1 MSQEQSSALTFSI
14 EDSVWLNKGQQI
26 DEIIGM
32 SLTPEI
38 SVKQMDDH
46 VTIQGGLRFIGEYK
60 MVEEIQ
66 EEVEE
71 DEDASFTALSDFRQS
86 GDIQTETEAGA
97 GQIEH
102 VFPIDITIP
111 MTRIQHVDDIY
122 VEVSSFDYD
131 LPEKSCIQLT
141 ADVSISGVKSDEQQR
156 EIELVDSEYK
166 YEVVENETESEEYE
180 STEETAFQFEAYQS
194 DEAVEESQSYVEQ
207 RTEEKLEQEPRQE
220 PEQELAYNHRSMEQ
234 DIVETFTQSNWE
246 EEEVDEDDI
255 ATVSDLN
262 DEASPAYRYLTET
275 SEMNELE
282 DPVDVVEEVT
292 EDVGKNE
299 RDSASYLT
307 SMLRNEDEQFSR
319 WKMCIIQEE
328 ETLQVIADRYELST
342 SQLTR
347 YNNLDSEKVEEGQII
362 YIPSKGK

>member
-60 MVEEIQ
+60 MVEERQ

-71 DEDASFTALSDFRQS
+71 EEDASFTALSDFRHS

-166 YEVVENETESEEYE
+166 YDVVEDENNPEEPE
-180 STEETAFQFEAYQS
+180 HTEETAFQFEAYQS
-194 DEAVEESQSYVEQ
+194 DEAVEESHSYEEQ
-207 RTEEKLEQEPRQE
+207 GTEERS
-220 PEQELAYNHRSMEQ
+220 EQELAYHQRSMEQ
-234 DIVETFTQSNWE
+234 DIVETFTQSNWQE
-246 EEEVDEDDI
+246 EETDAEDI

-262 DEASPAYRYLTET
+262 DDASPAYRYLTET

-282 DPVDVVEEVT
+282 DQIDEVEEVT
-292 EDVGKNE
+292 EQVGKSE